1 MSNATVNTYDAV
13 GNLLS
18 VTDPEGNET
27 SYQYDRLDR
36 QVTVTDPLGNTSTEE
51 YDADGNVIQN
61 VDRDG
66 RVTDYLYD
74 PLNRQVE
81 EDWMSGETPSHTIQ
95 SYYDAAG
102 ELVGVA
108 ESDTQD
114 SSNATCYKY
123 SYDGDGR
130 VLTSRMAPGDLA
142 QSPTVLNFS
151 GNLTSSQMVDWN
163 HDGTK
168 KPYATLAASSQLDN
182 LPAGQTVLVLVTSS
196 AFATALF
203 VQPPNGSQ
211 SNWLIATHTDGKSTW
226 FIFTVGDSQT
236 EGQWLLAV
244 TSTSAMANG
253 LFSVQVT
260 LDPSP
265 FVPTALT
272 ELDYTYYADGS
283 VETCDGQVGP
293 RVAQRQGGHHDL
305 RL

>member
-1 MSNATVNTYDAV
+1 MSNATVNTYDVV

-95 SYYDAAG
+95 AYYDAAG

-114 SSNATCYKY
+114 SSNATCYEY
-123 SYDGDGR
+123 TYDGR
-130 VLTSRMAPGDLA
+130 PRA
-142 QSPTVLNFS
+142 
-151 GNLTSSQMVDWN
+151 
-163 HDGTK
+163 H
-168 KPYATLAASSQLDN
+168 
-182 LPAGQTVLVLVTSS
+182 
-196 AFATALF
+196 
-203 VQPPNGSQ
+203 QP
-211 SNWLIATHTDGKSTW
+211 H
-226 FIFTVGDSQT
+226 
-236 EGQWLLAV
+236 
-244 TSTSAMANG
+244 
-253 LFSVQVT
+253 
-260 LDPSP
+260 
-265 FVPTALT
+265 
-272 ELDYTYYADGS
+272 
-283 VETCDGQVGP
+283 GP
-293 RVAQRQGGHHDL
+293 RRPGPIADRPELQR
-305 RL
+305 